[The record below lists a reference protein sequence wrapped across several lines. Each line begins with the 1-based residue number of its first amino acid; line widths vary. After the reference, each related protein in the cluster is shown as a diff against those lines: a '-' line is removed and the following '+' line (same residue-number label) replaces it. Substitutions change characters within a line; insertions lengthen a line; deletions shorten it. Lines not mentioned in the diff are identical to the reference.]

1 MISWFASMSN
11 DDISRNLPWH
21 LYSCKLDKCFEVSS
35 CISPDNMWHYAHLRS
50 SVSVKMCPLLVELL
64 VNPLS
69 CWGLIHHCVGDLL
82 KLGHHREYQLHKS
95 GGWQFTCFIVVNS
108 DRLSISWQVLQIEAA
123 LRAPDVGREDLAHIL
138 QAVQVQE
145 KQNLR
150 MVGQPRNHTL
160 GLNVYI

>member
-1 MISWFASMSN
+1 MTLCSSLFEIKYFSKNVPTFGGTASES
-11 DDISRNLPWH
+11 
-21 LYSCKLDKCFEVSS
+21 
-35 CISPDNMWHYAHLRS
+35 
-50 SVSVKMCPLLVELL
+50 
-64 VNPLS
+64 LS
-69 CWGLIHHCVGDLL
+69 CWGLIHDCVGELL

-95 GGWQFTCFIVVNS
+95 GGWQLTCFIVVSSN
-108 DRLSISWQVLQIEAA
+108 RLSISWQVLQIEAA

-160 GLNVYI
+160 GLNVYIEILN

>member
-1 MISWFASMSN
+1 VLVTYLNWATIGSISFTN
-11 DDISRNLPWH
+11 QVGGNSRVV
-21 LYSCKLDKCFEVSS
+21 VSS
-35 CISPDNMWHYAHLRS
+35 N
-50 SVSVKMCPLLVELL
+50 
-64 VNPLS
+64 
-69 CWGLIHHCVGDLL
+69 
-82 KLGHHREYQLHKS
+82 
-95 GGWQFTCFIVVNS
+95 
-108 DRLSISWQVLQIEAA
+108 RLSISWQVLQIEAA